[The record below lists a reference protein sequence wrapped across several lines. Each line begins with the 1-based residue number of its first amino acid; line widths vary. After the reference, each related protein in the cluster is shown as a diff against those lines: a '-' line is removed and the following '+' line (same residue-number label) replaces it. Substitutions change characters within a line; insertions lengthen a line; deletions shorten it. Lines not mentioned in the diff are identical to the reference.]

1 MFNGEKKGKLDQR
14 KKSYQ
19 RKIHGNLSILRLFL
33 NILLE
38 EKKRLKTCNES
49 NKCWSVPLFQV
60 VMLSRCD
67 IILMVSPG

>member
-1 MFNGEKKGKLDQR
+1 MVKKGKTGPEKEIISAKDTWQSKYIKAFSQYIIGR
-14 KKSYQ
+14 
-19 RKIHGNLSILRLFL
+19 
-33 NILLE
+33 
-38 EKKRLKTCNES
+38 KKRLKTCNES